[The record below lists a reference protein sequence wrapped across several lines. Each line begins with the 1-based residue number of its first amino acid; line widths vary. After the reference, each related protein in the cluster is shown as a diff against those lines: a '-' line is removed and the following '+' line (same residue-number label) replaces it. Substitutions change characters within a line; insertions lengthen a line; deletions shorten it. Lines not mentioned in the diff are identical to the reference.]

1 MYELTT
7 SGLLGPVVLIDPSS
21 PVQEAIILADL
32 KLRQSNFDPNFSV
45 PRTTLVYLRATHDIS
60 SISSLGYNVW

>member
-7 SGLLGPVVLIDPSS
+7 PGLLGAVVSIDTSS

-32 KLRQSNFDPNFSV
+32 KLRQSIFDSNFSV
-45 PRTTLVYLRATHDIS
+45 PRTTLVYLRATRDIS
-60 SISSLGYNVW
+60 SIYSLGYNVW